1 MRLRNCSPNR
11 GGRGVTG
18 GSRVEVR
25 YRVVVTP
32 PLLVCAA
39 EVEGRG
45 LPSALRLGVG
55 KVAAAVAMTEALH
68 GRRPAWVLLF
78 GVCGAYP
85 EGHGPGGRLDVGDVC
100 LVGDEWLADEGVAT
114 DDGFLPLSQLGL
126 GSNGPFHADAERS
139 AAAARVLGAPI
150 VRGATVSACSG
161 TDPRSRELAT
171 LTGATVETMEGA
183 AVAWAC
189 GRAGVPWVQ
198 LRCVSNRTGRRA
210 AGGWDL
216 PRAVTGVQEA
226 LRRLEAANWGMD

>member
-1 MRLRNCSPNR
+1 M
-11 GGRGVTG
+11 GGASGCYGGAVTA
-18 GSRVEVR
+18 
-25 YRVVVTP
+25 

-55 KVAAAVAMTEALH
+55 KVPAAVAMTELLLA
-68 GRRPAWVLLF
+68 RRPAWVLLF

-114 DDGFLPLSQLGL
+114 DDGFLSLAALGL
-126 GSNGPFHADAERS
+126 GSVGPFHADADRS

-150 VRGATVSACSG
+150 VRGATVSVCSG
-161 TDPRSRELAT
+161 TDVRSREVATRLA
-171 LTGATVETMEGA
+171 AAVETMEGA

-189 GRAGVPWVQ
+189 GRAGVPWLQ

-210 AGGWDL
+210 EGGWDL
-216 PRAVTGVQEA
+216 PRAVAGVQAA
-226 LRRLEAANWGMD
+226 LRRLEAANWGSEQDERE